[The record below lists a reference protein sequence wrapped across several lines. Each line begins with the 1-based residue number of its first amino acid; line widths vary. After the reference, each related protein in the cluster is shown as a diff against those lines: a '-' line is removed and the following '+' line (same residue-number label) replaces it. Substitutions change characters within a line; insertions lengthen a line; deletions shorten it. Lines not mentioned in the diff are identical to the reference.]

1 MTARAG
7 EQRAMSP
14 LEWGLVV
21 LLSVFWG
28 GSFFFTEVA
37 VTVLPPFT
45 IVLGR
50 VGFAALALLLLVRAT
65 GRRMPR
71 DFRAWGAFIA
81 MGALN
86 NLIPFSLIVWGQT
99 EIASGLASILNAT
112 TPLFTVVLAHV
123 LTRDERMNAYKLGG
137 VVLGLSGVAVMIG
150 GEVLEGLGVGVVA
163 QIAVLGAAVSY
174 ALAGIFGRRFRD
186 TPPLVTATGQVTA
199 STVMLLPIALTVDQP
214 WLLANPS
221 PTVWGAIAGLALIST
236 AAGYIV
242 YFRIL
247 ATAGAT
253 NLLLVTFLLPIS
265 TILLGITILGE
276 GLEPKHLA
284 GMALIG
290 LGLAAIDGRPLA
302 LLRGRRNGRER
313 ASRPSAPSHLS
324 GSPAMPRM
332 KASVSSASSTLSSKR
347 ESTVV

>member
-7 EQRAMSP
+7 EQRAMSA
-14 LEWGLVV
+14 LEWGLLI

-37 VTVLPPFT
+37 LVALPPFT

-50 VGFAALALLLLVRAT
+50 VGLAALVLLVLVHAA
-65 GRRMPR
+65 GYRMPL
-71 DFRAWGAFIA
+71 DMRAWGAFIV

-123 LTRDERMNAYKLGG
+123 LTRDERMNAYKLVG
-137 VVLGLSGVAVMIG
+137 VVLGLFGVTVMIG
-150 GEVLEGLGVGVVA
+150 GDVLEGLGIGVVA
-163 QIAVLGAAVSY
+163 QFAVLGAAVSY
-174 ALAGIFGRRFRD
+174 AFAGIFGRRFRD

-199 STVMLLPIALTVDQP
+199 STVMLLPIALTVDRP
-214 WLLANPS
+214 WLLPAPGLE
-221 PTVWGAIAGLALIST
+221 VWGAIAGLALIST

-247 ATAGAT
+247 ATAGAM

-265 TILLGITILGE
+265 TILLGVTILGE
-276 GLEPKHLA
+276 GLAPKHLA

-302 LLRGRRNGRER
+302 LLRGGKRRKR
-313 ASRPSAPSHLS
+313 ASRPWAPDHLS

-332 KASVSSASSTLSSKR
+332 KASASSASSTLSSKR

>member
-1 MTARAG
+1 
-7 EQRAMSP
+7 MSP
-14 LEWGLVV
+14 LEWGLLV

-37 VTVLPPFT
+37 VVELPPFT

-50 VGFAALALLLLVRAT
+50 VGLAAVALLVLVRAT
-65 GRRMPR
+65 GRRMPL
-71 DFRAWGAFIA
+71 DARAWGAFIA

-86 NLIPFSLIVWGQT
+86 NLIPFCLIVWGQT

-123 LTRDERMNAYKLGG
+123 LTRDERMNAHKLVG
-137 VVLGLSGVAVMIG
+137 VLVGLVGVTVTIG
-150 GEVLEGLGVGVVA
+150 GEVLEGLGIGVVA
-163 QIAVLGAAVSY
+163 QLAVLGAAISY
-174 ALAGIFGRRFRD
+174 AFAGIYGRRFRD

-199 STVMLLPIALTVDQP
+199 STMLLLPVTLIVDRP
-214 WLLANPS
+214 WLLPS
-221 PTVWGAIAGLALIST
+221 PSLEVWGAIAGLALLST

-265 TILLGITILGE
+265 TILLGVTILGE
-276 GLEPKHLA
+276 GLEPKHIA

-302 LLRGRRNGRER
+302 YLRGR
-313 ASRPSAPSHLS
+313 SAPAHLS